1 MTQKTVHEFRDPIH
15 GFIHVDTDER
25 RVIDSPPVQ
34 RLRHIHQLAT
44 TYLVYPGATHRR
56 FEHSLGVM
64 ELAGRVFDIVTAP
77 DNLHPSVRELF
88 PEIKRDDSR
97 LYWRRVVRMGAL
109 CHDLGHLPFSHAAEH
124 ELLPD
129 GWDHERLSVGLIM
142 SQKMQALWHRM
153 TPPLRPE
160 DIVKVAVGAKKL
172 SGQTFTD
179 WEAIASEIIVGDA
192 FGVDRMDY
200 LLRDSLHAGVAYGRF
215 DHFRL
220 VETLRILPPPT
231 QVSSEPQLG
240 VEEGGLH
247 SAEALVLARYF
258 MFSQVYYHPVRR
270 AYDVHLRDFLQEWL
284 PIGKF
289 STEIDDHL
297 KMTDTEVLAAMA
309 QAAKDESAPGHDPAR
324 RIMQRQHFREL
335 WRRNPADSKLL
346 PDPGRSIYDAARQEF
361 GDEVLRRDRLTPD
374 APYIEFP
381 VWYRDEDRV
390 LSAQE
395 LSEVL
400 PTLPAAGFDYVLIR
414 PDLVDQAGK
423 WLRENRQAILERAT
437 REIGKEEES
446 SG

>member
-1 MTQKTVHEFRDPIH
+1 
-15 GFIHVDTDER
+15 
-25 RVIDSPPVQ
+25 
-34 RLRHIHQLAT
+34 
-44 TYLVYPGATHRR
+44 
-56 FEHSLGVM
+56 
-64 ELAGRVFDIVTAP
+64 
-77 DNLHPSVRELF
+77 
-88 PEIKRDDSR
+88 
-97 LYWRRVVRMGAL
+97 MGAL

-284 PIGKF
+284 LIGKF